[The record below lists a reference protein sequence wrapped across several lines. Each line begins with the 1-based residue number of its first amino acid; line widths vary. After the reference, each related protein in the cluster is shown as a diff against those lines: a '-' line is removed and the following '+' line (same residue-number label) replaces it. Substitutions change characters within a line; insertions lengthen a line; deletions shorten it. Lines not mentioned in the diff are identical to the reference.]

1 MSDKSTIHTCQS
13 CGHVYSGKFCN
24 NCGERTFDEHSK
36 SVVHLGEEA
45 FHFLTHFEGSFFRTL
60 KAVFT
65 APGKL
70 SADYCNGIRKKYF
83 KPVPFFLLIVV
94 LYLLFPRYTGLNMP
108 LRVYVDKTYDYH
120 VYALPAARQKL
131 VKYKGDEVKLMQAY
145 DAKSAKIAKPMLF
158 IMIPMAGLVLFGMF
172 FKRRRYY
179 FDHLIYATEFSSLF
193 IAVNFLL
200 LPLLVSV
207 LVWIIP
213 GSTSL
218 FNDDAPTW
226 IITNLLLAVYVSI
239 AFRRFYKLPWWACV
253 LTALLFMAAYV
264 HLLEY
269 FYKTVLYY
277 CVMLF
282 I

>member
-120 VYALPAARQKL
+120 VYALPTARQKL

-158 IMIPMAGLVLFGMF
+158 IMIPSVGLLLWGMF
-172 FKRRRYY
+172 FKRRTYY
-179 FDHLIYATEFSSLF
+179 FDHLIYATEFNALF
-193 IAVNFLL
+193 IAINFLL
-200 LPLLVSV
+200 LPLLMTIVGWLAPASIHFFGDNGP
-207 LVWIIP
+207 VWM
-213 GSTSL
+213 
-218 FNDDAPTW
+218 
-226 IITNLLLAVYVSI
+226 ITNALLGIYAAF
-239 AFRRFYKLPWWACV
+239 AFRRFYALRWWASV
-253 LTALLFMAAYV
+253 LLAFVFLVAYL